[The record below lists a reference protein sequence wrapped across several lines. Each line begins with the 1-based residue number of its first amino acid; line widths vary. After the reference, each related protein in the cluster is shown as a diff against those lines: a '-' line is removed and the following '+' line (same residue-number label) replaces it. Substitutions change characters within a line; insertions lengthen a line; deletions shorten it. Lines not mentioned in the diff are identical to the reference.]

1 MKRNKRKTFAYRPS
15 DKIISRE
22 SIVSV
27 ILGAAGIIGY
37 YLLLFGSIKTGG
49 TSSPLSGAG
58 GWILL
63 VVSAIGLYFGI
74 QSMKDTAAVMKWKI
88 IGCTCNGIVLAISV
102 IIFMIGIISMIL
114 VKKWRDDLNTMLS
127 ERHELN
133 KIALLELK
141 KDVEETR

>member
-1 MKRNKRKTFAYRPS
+1 MIYITERGRQNEEKQKKTFAYRPS

-88 IGCTCNGIVLAISV
+88 IGCTCNGIVLAVSV
-102 IIFMIGIISMIL
+102 IIFMIGIIAMI
-114 VKKWRDDLNTMLS
+114 
-127 ERHELN
+127 
-133 KIALLELK
+133 
-141 KDVEETR
+141 

>member
-74 QSMKDTAAVMKWKI
+74 QSMKDTAAVMKWNNMM
-88 IGCTCNGIVLAISV
+88 IGCTCNGIVLAVSV
-102 IIFMIGIISMIL
+102 IIFVIGIIAMI
-114 VKKWRDDLNTMLS
+114 
-127 ERHELN
+127 
-133 KIALLELK
+133 
-141 KDVEETR
+141 

>member
-63 VVSAIGLYFGI
+63 VGLYFGI

-88 IGCTCNGIVLAISV
+88 IGCTCNGIVLAVSV
-102 IIFMIGIISMIL
+102 IIFVIGIIAMI
-114 VKKWRDDLNTMLS
+114 
-127 ERHELN
+127 
-133 KIALLELK
+133 
-141 KDVEETR
+141 

>member
-37 YLLLFGSIKTGG
+37 YLLLFG
-49 TSSPLSGAG
+49 PLSGAG

-88 IGCTCNGIVLAISV
+88 IGCTCNGIVLAVSV
-102 IIFMIGIISMIL
+102 IIFVIGIIAMI
-114 VKKWRDDLNTMLS
+114 
-127 ERHELN
+127 
-133 KIALLELK
+133 
-141 KDVEETR
+141 

>member
-63 VVSAIGLYFGI
+63 VVSALGLYLGVR
-74 QSMKDTAAVMKWKI
+74 SMENTAAVMKWKI
-88 IGCTCNGIVLAISV
+88 IGLVCNGIVLAVSIIVFV
-102 IIFMIGIISMIL
+102 IGLITMI
-114 VKKWRDDLNTMLS
+114 
-127 ERHELN
+127 
-133 KIALLELK
+133 
-141 KDVEETR
+141 

>member
-63 VVSAIGLYFGI
+63 VVSAIGLYFWNTKYERYRSSDEMEDHWMYLQRNCAGSI
-74 QSMKDTAAVMKWKI
+74 CDHFCDWNN
-88 IGCTCNGIVLAISV
+88 CN
-102 IIFMIGIISMIL
+102 
-114 VKKWRDDLNTMLS
+114 DLS
-127 ERHELN
+127 KER
-133 KIALLELK
+133 K
-141 KDVEETR
+141 R